1 MSHRVSNTPI
11 NPPLIR
17 LILYRNTLH
26 KRAYKHTGEN
36 IDRYY
41 KRCCSR
47 RGDAVAATRV
57 TRSQSQVWDEDMEAA
72 ATWRQRLH
80 RGGGSMFQRFTEAT
94 AALTGRAHCPI

>member
-26 KRAYKHTGEN
+26 QRAYKHTGEN

-57 TRSQSQVWDEDMEAA
+57 THSPSQVKKIKNESTVSHFIQQDCMKTE
-72 ATWRQRLH
+72 
-80 RGGGSMFQRFTEAT
+80 GSLEIKNNGV
-94 AALTGRAHCPI
+94 LV

>member
-1 MSHRVSNTPI
+1 MHRRRNTLRNTVLLQRRSTEPRPVNLCLMKTEMSHRVSNTPI

-41 KRCCSR
+41 KRCCSG
-47 RGDAVAATRV
+47 RGDMVAATRV
-57 TRSQSQVWDEDMEAA
+57 TRSQSQV
-72 ATWRQRLH
+72 
-80 RGGGSMFQRFTEAT
+80 
-94 AALTGRAHCPI
+94 